1 MFFVAASFTVKNP
14 WARWSRRP
22 RPPCNPW
29 AKPPFLYGSGGGG
42 LGEGSGAF
50 VPWLPPPNKIFQ
62 GFPTRL
68 RKLLAGLAILALWA
82 AAGLGCA
89 VGPKY
94 RPPQT
99 ETPPVWDGQKAASA
113 ALPSKTTTDPVKLV
127 AWWEAFNDPTLSSLV
142 ERAVRANLD
151 VRQAEAR
158 VRQARAARGVA
169 GAPLWPQ
176 VDASALYQKSQGS
189 SEVGGGGAIAT
200 AGGVRELFQVGLDA
214 SWELD
219 IFGGTRRGLEAAT
232 ADLRAAVE
240 DRRDVLVTLA
250 GEVGTNYLNLRG
262 FQEQI
267 AIARKNLAAQKKTAD
282 ITRRRFEAGF
292 VSRLDVANADA
303 QVATTEAQIPL
314 LEASA
319 RSAVYSLGVLLGREP
334 AALAEELSQESPIP
348 PNPPEVPVG
357 LPSELV
363 RRRPDIRRAEA
374 QLHAATARIGVA
386 TADLFPRFFLTGS
399 VGLSSRDLARLG
411 NLNTSKFWS
420 FGPSVTWPVFAGG
433 RIRANIEVQNAL
445 QEQALLAY
453 QKTVLTALQDVE
465 TALVAYAKEQE
476 HQKSLAK
483 AVASNRQAVDLAM
496 QRYVAGKT
504 DFLNVL
510 DAQRS
515 LFATEEALTQSTR
528 TLGTNLI
535 ALYKALGGGWEKGD
549 TERSRHSPG
558 G

>member
-1 MFFVAASFTVKNP
+1 MT
-14 WARWSRRP
+14 ARDKANKSGSTGFP
-22 RPPCNPW
+22 AC
-29 AKPPFLYGSGGGG
+29 AKAWVRNLLLG
-42 LGEGSGAF
+42 LG
-50 VPWLPPPNKIFQ
+50 
-62 GFPTRL
+62 
-68 RKLLAGLAILALWA
+68 ILALCA
-82 AAGLGCA
+82 TAGLGCA
-89 VGPKY
+89 VGPKF
-94 RPPQT
+94 RAPEA
-99 ETPPVWDGQKAASA
+99 ETPPAWDGQTAVTK
-113 ALPSKTTTDPVKLV
+113 ALPSKTTTEPVKLA
-127 AWWEAFNDPTLSSLV
+127 AWWQAFNDPTLSSLV
-142 ERAVRANLD
+142 QRAVRANLD
-151 VRQAEAR
+151 LRQAESR
-158 VRQARAARGVA
+158 IRQARAARRVA

-176 VDASALYQKSQGS
+176 VDSSALYQRSKGS
-189 SEVGGGGAIAT
+189 SEVGGGSGIAT
-200 AGGVRELFQVGLDA
+200 VRGVQELFQVGLDA

-219 IFGGTRRGLEAAT
+219 IFGGTRRSIEAAT
-232 ADLRAAVE
+232 ADLQAAVE

-262 FQEQI
+262 FQQQI
-267 AIARKNLAAQKKTAD
+267 TIARKNLAAQKKTAD
-282 ITRRRFEAGF
+282 ITHRRFEAGF

-319 RSAVYSLGVLLGREP
+319 RSAIYSLGVLLGQPP
-334 AALAEELSQESPIP
+334 AALAQELSKKSPIP

-374 QLHAATARIGVA
+374 QVHAATARIGVA

-399 VGLSSRDLARLG
+399 FGFSSSDLSRLG
-411 NLNTSKFWS
+411 NLATSKFWS
-420 FGPSVTWPVFAGG
+420 FSPGVSWPIFAGG

-445 QEQALLAY
+445 QEQALLTY

-476 HQKSLAK
+476 HHKSLAA

-504 DFLNVL
+504 DFLSVL

-515 LFATEEALTQSTR
+515 LFATEDALTQSTR

-535 ALYKALGGGWEKGD
+535 ALYKALGGGWEKKGL
-549 TERSRHSPG
+549 G
-558 G
+558 KI

>member
-1 MFFVAASFTVKNP
+1 MSEKEKTNKVG
-14 WARWSRRP
+14 SR
-22 RPPCNPW
+22 
-29 AKPPFLYGSGGGG
+29 
-42 LGEGSGAF
+42 
-50 VPWLPPPNKIFQ
+50 
-62 GFPTRL
+62 GFPAWIRRL
-68 RKLLAGLAILALWA
+68 FLALGILVLCA
-82 AAGLGCA
+82 AVGLGCA
-89 VGPKY
+89 VGPKFKSPETKA
-94 RPPQT
+94 PPA
-99 ETPPVWDGQKAASA
+99 WDGQTAVTAS
-113 ALPSKTTTDPVKLV
+113 LPSKTTIDPVTLV
-127 AWWEAFNDPTLSSLV
+127 AWWQAFKDPTLSSLV
-142 ERAVRANLD
+142 ERAMRANLD

-158 VRQARAARGVA
+158 VREARAARGVA

-176 VDASALYQKSQGS
+176 VDSSAFYERSKGS

-200 AGGVRELFQVGLDA
+200 VGRARELFQVGLDA

-219 IFGGTRRGLEAAT
+219 IFGGTRRGIEAAT
-232 ADLRAAVE
+232 ADLQAAVE

-262 FQEQI
+262 FQQQI
-267 AIARKNLAAQKKTAD
+267 AIARKNLASQKKTAD
-282 ITRRRFEAGF
+282 ITHRRFEAGF

-319 RSAVYSLGVLLGREP
+319 RSAIYSLGVLLGRQP
-334 AALAEELSQESPIP
+334 AALAAELSQEASIP

-374 QLHAATARIGVA
+374 QVHAATARIGVA

-399 VGLSSRDLARLG
+399 FGFSSSELSRLG

-420 FGPSVTWPVFAGG
+420 FSPSVSWPVFAGG
-433 RIRANIEVQNAL
+433 RIRANIKVQNAL
-445 QEQALLAY
+445 QEQALIEY

-465 TALVAYAKEQE
+465 TALVNYAKEQE
-476 HQKSLAK
+476 HNKSLAD
-483 AVASNRQAVDLAM
+483 AVSSNRQAVELAM

-504 DFLNVL
+504 DFLSVL

-515 LFATEEALTQSTR
+515 LFATEDALTQSTR

-535 ALYKALGGGWEKGD
+535 ALYKALGGGWEKG
-549 TERSRHSPG
+549 G
-558 G
+558 